1 MLCKF
6 YVIWKLHKPANVQGV
21 RTRPISPNIGYPTG
35 QISNFLHSQLA
46 EAVFMHPH
54 VLKDSL
60 SLIRMLENMN
70 LSPDQEIFLTSADIA
85 APYPSINIEDG
96 LEAMRWF
103 MKEHT
108 NIPDN
113 LQKLYLRLARFVLEN
128 NYVECRGLS
137 EGCFFRQKIG
147 TAMGT
152 SFSVT
157 YATIFMI
164 WLETPIVNEFR
175 QHILLYKRFLD
186 DVFVVWSGSIPE
198 LCRFHRKFR
207 AANPNIKLEWQ
218 GIPLETD
225 ATNPAKFDSY
235 KHRRVNFL
243 DLDAR
248 IVYTIQRASFE
259 FSVYRKPG
267 NAFSNLPY
275 GSYHARHV
283 FRGWLKAEVL
293 RLLTHSSTPTIW
305 IEECR
310 RFYDHLRRRG
320 YPAAAIS
327 STFRKVS
334 WSQRQHVLN
343 PKMKSE
349 NEIFFATYRGCVF
362 STRNAPGSDQLKG
375 TLDLSLKALQE
386 DSEGGEI
393 FPARGFFA
401 TKSAFPM
408 GYALR
413 KPLSDFCDLNRVAK
427 ATLKS

>member
-60 SLIRMLENMN
+60 SLICMLENMN
-70 LSPDQEIFLTSADIA
+70 LSPDQEIFLTAADIA
-85 APYPSINIEDG
+85 ALYPSINIEDG

-128 NYVECRGLS
+128 NYVECRGLF

-147 TAMGT
+147 TAMGI
-152 SFSVT
+152 FFWVT

-198 LCRFHRKFR
+198 LCRFRRKFG

-225 ATNPAKFDSY
+225 ATNPAKFDRY
-235 KHRRVNFL
+235 KHRGWISSTL
-243 DLDAR
+243 MLGS
-248 IVYTIQRASFE
+248 YKRAGFE
-259 FSVYRKPG
+259 FSVHRKPG
-267 NAFSNLPY
+267 NAFSYLPY

-283 FRGWLKAEVL
+283 FRGWLQAEVL

-320 YPAAAIS
+320 YPAAAIR

-343 PKMKSE
+343 PKMRGE
-349 NEIFFATYRGCVF
+349 N
-362 STRNAPGSDQLKG
+362 
-375 TLDLSLKALQE
+375 
-386 DSEGGEI
+386 
-393 FPARGFFA
+393 
-401 TKSAFPM
+401 
-408 GYALR
+408 
-413 KPLSDFCDLNRVAK
+413 
-427 ATLKS
+427 

>member
-1 MLCKF
+1 ML
-6 YVIWKLHKPANVQGV
+6 G
-21 RTRPISPNIGYPTG
+21 S
-35 QISNFLHSQLA
+35 
-46 EAVFMHPH
+46 
-54 VLKDSL
+54 
-60 SLIRMLENMN
+60 
-70 LSPDQEIFLTSADIA
+70 
-85 APYPSINIEDG
+85 
-96 LEAMRWF
+96 
-103 MKEHT
+103 
-108 NIPDN
+108 
-113 LQKLYLRLARFVLEN
+113 
-128 NYVECRGLS
+128 
-137 EGCFFRQKIG
+137 
-147 TAMGT
+147 
-152 SFSVT
+152 
-157 YATIFMI
+157 
-164 WLETPIVNEFR
+164 
-175 QHILLYKRFLD
+175 YKRA
-186 DVFVVWSGSIPE
+186 G
-198 LCRFHRKFR
+198 
-207 AANPNIKLEWQ
+207 
-218 GIPLETD
+218 
-225 ATNPAKFDSY
+225 
-235 KHRRVNFL
+235 
-243 DLDAR
+243 
-248 IVYTIQRASFE
+248 FE

-267 NAFSNLPY
+267 NAFSYLPY

-362 STRNAPGSDQLKG
+362 PTRNAPGSDQLKG
-375 TLDLSLKALQE
+375 NLDLSLKALQE

-413 KPLSDFCDLNRVAK
+413 K
-427 ATLKS
+427 